1 MGYVTRI
8 NRTDPLFL
16 PEEPDDINI
25 KLLPILKTVYQARIT
40 MEQTNELVRKYVP
53 ERILIGVRNPNIS
66 ITNKL
71 TRHFILPIRY
81 NVFLSFKATKASTNR
96 SNHVKVKT
104 ALLPKG

>member
-8 NRTDPLFL
+8 NRIDPLFL
-16 PEEPDDINI
+16 PEELDNINI
-25 KLLPILKTVYQARIT
+25 KLLPILKTVYQARLT
-40 MEQTNELVRKYVP
+40 MEQTNKHVRKCVP
-53 ERILIGVRNPNIS
+53 ERALIGIQNPNIS

-71 TRHFILPIRY
+71 SRHFILRILY
-81 NVFLSFKATKASTNR
+81 NVFLSFKAIRASTNR